1 MAARAGEPHAPRLL
15 LPQAAR
21 EFGQR
26 QGRLQ
31 TLAAGH
37 PMREYLSFVAALAG
51 AQQQAI
57 KDFPSLDL
65 PDPAQLRANA
75 DRCGAPLPAIGWSRA
90 PVWRAGLRRMLER
103 LAPDL
108 RPETRDL
115 VQRLGAESDAFYEL
129 QADRLLGGVTL
140 GLDLA
145 AAPLIGAALQVY
157 WVRLVAAA
165 AERFGQSIFDRPAPG
180 SQCPC
185 CGSRPTVSVVR
196 IGGLESGYRYLHCA
210 LCSAQWHLVRIMCSH
225 CLGTKGIHYQSLDW
239 IEPAVE
245 AAGQKM
251 PRERAPIAAVRAE
264 CCDPCGHYLKILSME
279 KDPDLDPVA
288 DDLASIALDLLV
300 SESGKTSAGINLML
314 LYGDPGDG

>member
-1 MAARAGEPHAPRLL
+1 LRA
-15 LPQAAR
+15 
-21 EFGQR
+21 
-26 QGRLQ
+26 
-31 TLAAGH
+31 LAVNH

-51 AQQQAI
+51 AQQHAI
-57 KDFPSLDL
+57 NDFPPLDL

-75 DRCGAPLPAIGWSRA
+75 DRFGAPLAAIGWPRD
-90 PVWRAGLRRMLER
+90 PRWRDVLRGMLER
-103 LAPDL
+103 LAPQL
-108 RPETRDL
+108 EARPLEP
-115 VQRLGAESDAFYEL
+115 VIRLLGESDEFYEL

-145 AAPLIGAALQVY
+145 AAPLIGAALQVV
-157 WVRLVAAA
+157 WVRLVTEAAQ
-165 AERFGQSIFDRPAPG
+165 RFGRSIFDRPAPG
-180 SQCPC
+180 PLCPC
-185 CGSRPTVSVVR
+185 CGTRPTVSVVR

-225 CLGTKGIHYQSLDW
+225 CLGTKGIHYEALDLVGS
-239 IEPAVE
+239 PAS
-245 AAGQKM
+245 KT
-251 PRERAPIAAVRAE
+251 PRERAPIAAMRAE

-300 SESGKTSAGINLML
+300 SDAGKASAGINLML